1 MEIDG
6 NRPYNTK
13 FGGVCVYCKKA
24 LPFKLINKKYL
35 QKCMSFE
42 VRTGEKCFKF
52 ICLYRSPSQTNDEFE
67 SSLKNFELSLDKIHE
82 ENLFMIA
89 VFDDF
94 YAKF

>member
-1 MEIDG
+1 
-6 NRPYNTK
+6 
-13 FGGVCVYCKKA
+13 
-24 LPFKLINKKYL
+24 
-35 QKCMSFE
+35 MSFE
-42 VRTGEKCFKF
+42 VRIVEKCFKF
-52 ICLYRSPSQTNDEFE
+52 IFLYRSPSQTNDEFE

>member
-1 MEIDG
+1 
-6 NRPYNTK
+6 
-13 FGGVCVYCKKA
+13 
-24 LPFKLINKKYL
+24 
-35 QKCMSFE
+35 MSFE

>member
-1 MEIDG
+1 
-6 NRPYNTK
+6 
-13 FGGVCVYCKKA
+13 
-24 LPFKLINKKYL
+24 
-35 QKCMSFE
+35 MSFE
-42 VRTGEKCFKF
+42 VRIGEKCFKF
-52 ICLYRSPSQTNDEFE
+52 ICLYRSPSHTNDEFE